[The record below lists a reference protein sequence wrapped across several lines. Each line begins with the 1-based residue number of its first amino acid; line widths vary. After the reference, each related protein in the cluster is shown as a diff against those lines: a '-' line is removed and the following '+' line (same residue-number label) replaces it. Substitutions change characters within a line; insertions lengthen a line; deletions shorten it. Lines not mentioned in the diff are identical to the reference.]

1 MAFSKIAA
9 NKPHAVFFP
18 FPLQSHI
25 KTMLKLAKIFYFR
38 GFHITFVNTEF
49 NHNRFLHARGPNS
62 MDGLPDFQFQTI
74 PDSLPP
80 SDPDSSQDVSS
91 LCESVMNNL
100 LQPFLELAV
109 KIKDTA
115 SSGNVPPLT
124 CIVADGFTSTFTV
137 RAAQQLELPLVL
149 FFTMSAS
156 AILGFKHL
164 AALKEKGLTPLKDES
179 YLTNGYLDRT
189 LDWIPGMK
197 GIRLRDLPSFVRTTS
212 SEDFLFTFTM
222 ESAENAVK
230 ASAVILHTFDAL
242 ERDPL
247 TGLSSVFPPVY
258 AIGPL
263 QLHLNAIQ
271 DENLDSVGYNLWKEE
286 VACLSWLDSFE
297 PNSVVYVNFGSITVM
312 TQEQLVEFG
321 MGLANSKHP
330 FLWIIRRDL
339 VIGDSAILPP
349 EFFEKTKERS
359 LIAQWCPQEEVLN
372 HPSIGGFLTHSG
384 WGSTIES
391 LSAGV
396 PMLCWPF
403 FADQPTNC
411 RYSCNEWGVGMEIDN
426 NVKRDEV
433 EKLVKELMEGE
444 KGKEMRNNA
453 TKWRKLA
460 EEATAPNGSS
470 SKNLE
475 KLMTEVLLVLP
486 KD

>member
-1 MAFSKIAA
+1 
-9 NKPHAVFFP
+9 
-18 FPLQSHI
+18 
-25 KTMLKLAKIFYFR
+25 
-38 GFHITFVNTEF
+38 
-49 NHNRFLHARGPNS
+49 
-62 MDGLPDFQFQTI
+62 MDGFPDFQFQTI
-74 PDSLPP
+74 PDGLPP
-80 SDPDSSQDVSS
+80 SDPDSSQDIVS
-91 LCESVMNNL
+91 LCEAVMNNL
-100 LQPFLELAV
+100 LRPFLELV
-109 KIKDTA
+109 NKIKDTA
-115 SSGNVPPLT
+115 STRNVPPLT
-124 CIVADGFTSTFTV
+124 CIIADGFTSTFTV
-137 RAAQQLELPLVL
+137 RAAQELELPLAL
-149 FFTMSAS
+149 FFTVSAS
-156 AILGFKHL
+156 AMMGIKHY
-164 AALKEKGLTPLKDES
+164 AALKDKGIVPLKDES
-179 YLTNGYLDRT
+179 YLKTGYLDST
-189 LDWIPGMK
+189 VDWIPGMG
-197 GIRLRDLPSFVRTTS
+197 GIRLRDLPSFVRTTN
-212 SEDFLFTFTM
+212 SEDVLFNLTM
-222 ESAENAVK
+222 ESAEIAVK
-230 ASAVILHTFDAL
+230 ASAVIVHTFDAL
-242 ERDPL
+242 ERDVL
-247 TGLSSVFPPVY
+247 TGLSSIFPRVY
-258 AIGPL
+258 SIGPL
-263 QLHLNAIQ
+263 QLHLNTIQ

-286 VACLSWLDSFE
+286 VECLSWLDSFE

-321 MGLANSKHP
+321 MDLSNSKHP

-349 EFFEKTKERS
+349 EFFEETKERS
-359 LIAQWCPQEEVLN
+359 LIAQWCPKEEVLN